1 MEDGEWVVVR
11 RPTETDWWNPSLGES
26 ETAKPLK
33 LRFSEPAKH
42 WTDAIPVGNGHLGAM
57 IWGGVPLE
65 KLQLNGKLSALFTVQ
80 PLTKSRKEG
89 DNYVSHFYRFQ

>member
-1 MEDGEWVVVR
+1 MVR
-11 RPTETDWWNPSLGES
+11 RPTETDWWNPSLCES
-26 ETAKPLK
+26 ETVKPLK

-65 KLQLNGKLSALFTVQ
+65 KLQLNGELSALFTPQLLV
-80 PLTKSRKEG
+80 K
-89 DNYVSHFYRFQ
+89 